1 MVTERS
7 LLNCHGTFYELPR
20 DISGGIAGIKP
31 ICTHDRR
38 IYDFCS
44 WRGLLVISGIRSG
57 APADG
62 HVFRSEDGRTGLWLG
77 TVDDLWKLGKPQ
89 GRGGPWRET
98 DVKASVPSD
107 PYLMTGYDRK
117 RVELSHSFPEPVTF
131 RMEVDV
137 TGRGLWKTY
146 DEIPVEPG
154 DLLVHEFPAGYA
166 AHWVRLSTDRDCR
179 ATAHF
184 IYE

>member
-31 ICTHDRR
+31 ICTHDRL

-44 WRGLLVISGIRSG
+44 WRGLLVISGIRQDT
-57 APADG
+57 PAGEHIIQSQDN
-62 HVFRSEDGRTGLWLG
+62 RAGLWLG
-77 TVDDLWKLGKPQ
+77 TVDDLWKLGKPR
-89 GRGGPWRET
+89 GRGGPWHTT
-98 DVKASVPSD
+98 DVRAGDPSD

-117 RVELSHSFPEPVTF
+117 RVELSHQSPEPVTF
-131 RMEVDV
+131 ALEVDI

-146 DEIPVEPG
+146 DEMTVEPHEVRV
-154 DLLVHEFPAGYA
+154 LEFPAVFGS
-166 AHWVRLSTDRDCR
+166 HWVRLSTNLDCR
-179 ATAHF
+179 ATALF